1 MSKMEN
7 VKIVAKKRMWTIFVM
22 LFYLLFDI
30 ICIFGFISDWDST
43 MFWVAL
49 IISIVLFPML
59 IHKIF
64 SPKEILLFD
73 NENKMFVVNKMFK
86 SIKLPLE
93 NILSYY
99 FNIKYSILIFRMKN
113 KKIVFLNG
121 IKKIEFV
128 RDYLDK
134 YIKREYSWWS

>member
-43 MFWVAL
+43 MFCVAL

-99 FNIKYSILIFRMKN
+99 FNIKYSNRIFIYFEELGIFN
-113 KKIVFLNG
+113 KHLKGAKEHSLMTGLPNN
-121 IKKIEFV
+121 
-128 RDYLDK
+128 R
-134 YIKREYSWWS
+134 